1 MRSFSAGDLRYAAR
15 SLSRSPGFTATVIA
29 TLAVAIGANCA
40 IFSVVDAAL
49 LKPLPFRDSDRL
61 VRLRDVQRLSSGGAR
76 PVNTSPENYRAIAQS
91 EIFEGVAAQ
100 EFHLF
105 NSTGAGRAA
114 QVRGIRVSP
123 GWLRFLGI
131 APAAG
136 RDFLPVE
143 AGAGSS
149 SHVVLI
155 GHRLWNER
163 FGGLSSAVGSTLTLD
178 GQAYT
183 VVGVLPSWMNFP
195 YDSDLWMPGELE
207 FTEQTHRLNV
217 VARLRPGSTVEAAV
231 RALEAL
237 ARRLEKDEPATHS
250 GWRFAAI
257 PLRDEVLEDRAKMVV
272 ALFAVVALLL
282 AIACANLCSLFLART
297 AARENEAAIRRAL
310 GASALR
316 QVLPSIFESVLVAAA
331 GSGAGVLAAVWGR
344 GLLSSLT
351 APLAHELGSMA
362 QLELNGRVL
371 GYTAALG
378 ALTIV
383 VLAVLPASRL
393 LRGSPP
399 SCLVP
404 AGRAT
409 GGRGYRRL
417 LTAITI
423 AEVALVALML
433 QGSGLLVENTR
444 RLQNRDLG
452 FDRRNLLTVRLALAE
467 DPYSDAVRRA
477 VYLENIRDRVQA
489 LPGVVSADF
498 TTLLPVGEGGTRTT
512 VLAVEGRPSGA
523 DEQLAANLRYVTAGY
538 FQTLGIRM
546 VAGRTFTDGERRTPT
561 PVVVVN
567 RAMVRRYW
575 PGQDPL
581 GRRVKAG
588 PEGSS
593 EPWLTV
599 VGVVEDVRD
608 RGDLPETW
616 YLPVPMGGR
625 RSVADRE
632 PFLLV
637 RTRVEPRSLA
647 LAVTRAIASVD
658 ASQPLSRIRTM
669 EEVYARTLASPR
681 QGAVLSAV
689 VSAFAL
695 IFAGLGVA
703 GILSYSV
710 RQRSREIGIRIALGA
725 TRRAILGLVVGD
737 GVRMALAGILLG
749 VLAFFPA
756 RALLLRIVD
765 EAATPLASAG
775 ISAAALA
782 TLGAV
787 VLAACLLPALR
798 AARVDPI
805 TTLRSE

>member
-1 MRSFSAGDLRYAAR
+1 MTLLRGDLRYAIR
-15 SLSRSPGFTATVIA
+15 SLSRTPGFTATVIA
-29 TLAVAIGANCA
+29 TLAMAIGANCA

-49 LKPLPFRDSDRL
+49 LRPLPFRDSDRL
-61 VRLRDVQRLSSGGAR
+61 LRLRDVQRLSSGGAR

-91 EIFEGVAAQ
+91 GIFEGVAAQ

-105 NSTGAGRAA
+105 NSTGAGRAE

-123 GWLRFLGI
+123 GWLRFLGT
-131 APAAG
+131 APVAG
-136 RDFLPVE
+136 RDFLAAE
-143 AGAGSS
+143 AAEGPS

-155 GHRLWNER
+155 GHRLWNEC
-163 FGGLSSAVGSTLTLD
+163 FGGLSSAVGSALTLD

-183 VVGVLPSWMNFP
+183 IVGVLPSWMNFP
-195 YDSDLWMPGELE
+195 YDSDLWMPGNMELA
-207 FTEQTHRLNV
+207 EQTHRLNV
-217 VARLRPGSTVEAAV
+217 VARLRPGSTVEASA

-237 ARRLEKDEPATHS
+237 AQRLEKDDPATHS
-250 GWRFAAI
+250 GWRFAEF

-310 GASALR
+310 GASAFRLI
-316 QVLPSIFESVLVAAA
+316 LPSILESVLVAAA
-331 GSGAGVLAAVWGR
+331 GSGAGILAAIWGR

-399 SCLVP
+399 ASFVS
-404 AGRAT
+404 AGRST

-423 AEVALVALML
+423 AEVALVSLML

-512 VLAVEGRPSGA
+512 VLSVEGRPSGA

-546 VAGRTFTDGERRTPT
+546 VAGRTFTDVESRTPT

-567 RAMVRRYW
+567 RAMARRYW

-588 PEGSS
+588 PQGAS

-608 RGDLPETW
+608 RGDLIETW

-625 RSVADRE
+625 RSIADRE

-647 LAVTRAIASVD
+647 LAVTRAVESLA

-695 IFAGLGVA
+695 ILAGLGVA

-710 RQRSREIGIRIALGA
+710 RQRSREIGIRVALGA
-725 TRRAILGLVVGD
+725 TQRAILGLVVGD
-737 GVRMALAGILLG
+737 GVRMAIAGTSLG
-749 VLAFFPA
+749 VLAFFPG
-756 RALLLRIVD
+756 RALLLRLVD

-782 TLGAV
+782 VLGVV
-787 VLAACLLPALR
+787 VLAACLIPALR
-798 AARVDPI
+798 ATRLDPI